1 MNNNNSQFDKEL
13 HDRLSTEELPFDPMA
28 WEMIEEK
35 LDDEPKRRYLFWITR
50 YRYLLGSLSIL
61 LIAAITY
68 WSFHYNN
75 IQANGHSEVVSIDD
89 SMSNPTPDMNTT
101 SDSSTYTAIPSVE
114 ISPTTNNTIKSAP
127 NYIFSPQQNSKTIK
141 NRVSG
146 EADNVVTRKLVT
158 KNVIKEEK
166 EEEQTNDVST
176 YDQIIG
182 DTDEITSGITN
193 IEQTKI
199 SESVH
204 NIISEEI
211 KTLDNIEIEELSIL
225 NNTSSSIFTY
235 NREVAFNANIVEIA
249 QKIDRPKHQINMT
262 IGAGM
267 TQLDIDDPIVGD
279 ITPTAISKQEIFLS
293 LSYLYR
299 MHRNWGIEVGAQAA
313 YQSQTIAHY
322 FQEGEYGFRDS
333 EYSKASSNVFE
344 TSHEFFSNIHFFLPL
359 NQRSEL
365 NIYGGYY
372 AFNPLSGQINSG
384 KGTSVP
390 SVINNDVD
398 LILLQATGRSG
409 NIASGKIKLGIN
421 YNFLTN
427 KLNNIGIGVA
437 YMHQLENVTEGN
449 YSLIQTTEEAAV
461 SGNFRANSSGFK
473 VQMTYGFGRKQF
485 PWKKKTLKK
494 VSLKLKNPWYLG
506 VRYGTKTYKY
516 TDDLTRALVRPN
528 TNKTQSFF
536 VGHYIKQKMA
546 FEFGLEYSEFVFS
559 TPTGINTASSGQQ
572 KVVSVPFA
580 LRYDLLQS
588 SRISLYGKGVF
599 STDFR
604 LTHERISNISGTG
617 FVTDKNNLLLNAGI
631 ESGIDF
637 RIFNSV
643 VIGIMGKYNHAFDR
657 TALVQYPE
665 RNDQN
670 EIVFRDINLKNTYF
684 SWGVELKYLFN
695 RRRNG

>member
-1 MNNNNSQFDKEL
+1 MYNNNSQFDKAL

-28 WEMIEEK
+28 WEMMEER
-35 LDDEPKRRYLFWITR
+35 LDEKPKRGFLFWLTN
-50 YRYLLGSLSIL
+50 YRYLIGSLSVL
-61 LIAAITY
+61 LIATIAY

-75 IQANGHSEVVSIDD
+75 FDDRTRSEVVSI
-89 SMSNPTPDMNTT
+89 SNSKLNTTTEKNTT
-101 SDSSTYTAIPSVE
+101 SEPATITTNQPNTKSLTTSIKSNKSLPAHTKYKEKKSEIINKPISNVINDVINKSSVK
-114 ISPTTNNTIKSAP
+114 NNTIVKEQVP
-127 NYIFSPQQNSKTIK
+127 KI
-141 NRVSG
+141 
-146 EADNVVTRKLVT
+146 T
-158 KNVIKEEK
+158 KNYLKITDENKKIV
-166 EEEQTNDVST
+166 TAVST
-176 YDQIIG
+176 AQI
-182 DTDEITSGITN
+182 
-193 IEQTKI
+193 TKI
-199 SESVH
+199 ESVQ
-204 NIISEEI
+204 NIMPQIEKADIKKEKINELTTIGIIETSALAYDSAVDFDIDIAKVEE
-211 KTLDNIEIEELSIL
+211 
-225 NNTSSSIFTY
+225 
-235 NREVAFNANIVEIA
+235 
-249 QKIDRPKHQINMT
+249 KIDRPKHQLNMT

-267 TQLDIDDPIVGD
+267 TQLDIDDPIVGN
-279 ITPTAISKQEIFLS
+279 IKPTAISNQEAFLS
-293 LSYLYR
+293 LSYLHR
-299 MHRNWGIEVGAQAA
+299 MHRNWGIEIGAQAA

-322 FQEGEYGFRDS
+322 FQEGEYGFKDS